1 MEYNV
6 LFLVILFELGANTN
20 YLLANLQDDRYIAVS
35 AIGLNWHLS
44 AHIRC

>member
-6 LFLVILFELGANTN
+6 LFLVTLFELGTNTD

-35 AIGLNWHLS
+35 TIGLNWHSS